1 MSTYSKSSLMKI
13 AGMGVATAIKV
24 QQRTAVSA
32 GMNAQIASL
41 SQSVQQALS
50 ESGELASLMNDSEM
64 KELVKNEINDA
75 VYQELTAPDDQKT
88 NLDEEEAKPKAH
100 KVSEEIFLVTTLQ
113 KKHHKKH
120 HKHSKTHD
128 DAPA

>member
-24 QQRTAVSA
+24 QQRTAVTA

-64 KELVKNEINDA
+64 KELVNNEIHDA

-88 NLDEEEAKPKAH
+88 NLD
-100 KVSEEIFLVTTLQ
+100 
-113 KKHHKKH
+113 
-120 HKHSKTHD
+120 
-128 DAPA
+128 